1 MVKRLLTEVI
11 KAGGTLVPEQTYRD
25 RLAICHRCNKAGT
38 VTVLGMQFDG
48 CTECGCPFATKL
60 RAGFHPLDGGKV
72 KCPEGKW

>member
-1 MVKRLLTEVI
+1 MVKKLLTEVI
-11 KAGGTLVPEQTYRD
+11 KAGGTLVTEHTYRD